1 MTREELKVLICDDSI
16 LARKMLKDTLA
27 QIGCTNFI
35 EAKNGVES
43 VEMFMSENP
52 DLVLLDIV
60 MPGKNG
66 VEVTKDIIGNDPD
79 AFIVIVS
86 SVGTKSFL
94 EDALRAG
101 AKDFIQKP
109 FTANAIEVVV
119 DKICSK

>member
-66 VEVTKDIIGNDPD
+66 VEVTKVVSTSHMWEWSWYVRMGVRIGKDRKTIMNDKT
-79 AFIVIVS
+79 VNTS
-86 SVGTKSFL
+86 SF
-94 EDALRAG
+94 
-101 AKDFIQKP
+101 
-109 FTANAIEVVV
+109 
-119 DKICSK
+119 

>member
-1 MTREELKVLICDDSI
+1 MTRSDLKILICDDSI
-16 LARKMLKDTLA
+16 LARKMLKDALLE
-27 QIGCTNFI
+27 IGCSNFI
-35 EAKNGVES
+35 EAKNGPES
-43 VEMFMSENP
+43 VEKYLSEQP

-66 VEVTKDIIGNDPD
+66 VEVTKDIIANNPD

-94 EDALRAG
+94 EDALRSG

-109 FTANAIEVVV
+109 FTSAAIDTVVQ
-119 DKICSK
+119 KICP